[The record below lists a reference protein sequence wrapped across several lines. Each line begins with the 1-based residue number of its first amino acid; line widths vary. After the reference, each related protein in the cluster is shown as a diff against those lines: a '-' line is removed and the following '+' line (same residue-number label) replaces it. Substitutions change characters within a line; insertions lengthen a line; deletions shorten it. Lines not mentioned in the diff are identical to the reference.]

1 MSPTEGVCGRP
12 RPGSTWAPP
21 IYQPPQHGYSSP
33 MEHKTDRTQIYALP
47 THIELVAGE
56 LNIRPA
62 QVQRTGELLADQATV
77 PFISRYRKEA
87 TGNLDEVAIAAI
99 KERLEKLEALEKRRS
114 TILET
119 IADQGK
125 LTDQLAARIRASFDP
140 RELED
145 IYLPFKPKRRTR
157 GTIARENGLEPLAK
171 KLLEQTQADP
181 HELAREF
188 LSEKISDTDSALAGA
203 RDIIAELVNE
213 DSISRAQLRAHYV
226 KAAVI
231 SSKGAT
237 GKAAKEK
244 AAAAP
249 EQAAKYRDYFEWSEP
264 LKRCP
269 AHRFLALQRGAR
281 EGFLSLSVAP
291 EEERAVQLLRQ
302 RHVKQ
307 QNACGRQVA
316 EAVEDAYKR
325 LLAPSLENEF
335 MAGAKEAADRE
346 SIDVFAENLRQLLL
360 SPPLGPKM
368 VLAVDPGFRT
378 GCKLVCLNEQGS
390 LLTHE
395 VMYPHPPQNKTSEA
409 RQQLQRLIRDYR
421 IAAVAIGN
429 GTAGRETEELLRSVH
444 AADAADHGPGLGP
457 GPEVYMVNED
467 GASVYSASAL
477 ARKEFPG
484 HDVTVRG
491 AVSIGRRLMDPLSE
505 LVKID
510 PKSIGV
516 GQYQHDVDQKLLKAG
531 LDGVVESCVNLV
543 GVNVNTASAPL
554 LQYVSGLGPKL
565 AAAIV
570 EHRAAHG
577 PFASRS
583 ALKKVSGLG
592 PKAFQQSAGF
602 LRIPGAKNPLD
613 ASAVHPE
620 SYPVVR
626 HMAAD
631 QNCSVAQLM
640 KDHERRTALKPEDY
654 VNETVGLPTLHDI
667 LAELEKPGRDPR
679 DAIEEFSFDES
690 VHSIDDLQPGQ
701 VLPGIVT
708 NITRFGA
715 FVDLGVKQDGL
726 IHISQMADR
735 YVRDPNEVVK
745 LQQHLQV
752 RVLEVDTERR
762 RIALS
767 LKSS

>member
-1 MSPTEGVCGRP
+1 
-12 RPGSTWAPP
+12 
-21 IYQPPQHGYSSP
+21 
-33 MEHKTDRTQIYALP
+33 MEQTYALSA
-47 THIELVAGE
+47 HITLIAGE

-87 TGNLDEVAIAAI
+87 TGNLDEVAIAAV
-99 KERLEKLEALEKRRS
+99 KDRLQRLEALEKRRS

-119 IADQGK
+119 IAEQGK
-125 LTDQLAARIRASFDP
+125 LTDQLAARIRGSFDS

-145 IYLPFKPKRRTR
+145 IYLPYKPKRRTR
-157 GTIARENGLEPLAK
+157 GTIARENGLEPLAE
-171 KLLEQTQADP
+171 KLLEQGSSDP

-188 LSEKISDTDSALAGA
+188 LSEKISDTDTALAGA

-213 DSISRAQLRAHYV
+213 DSISRGQLRAHYA
-226 KAAVI
+226 KAAAI
-231 SSKGAT
+231 SSKQAT

-291 EEERAVQLLRQ
+291 EEQRAVQLLQQ

-307 QNACGRQVA
+307 HNPCGRQVA
-316 EAVEDAYKR
+316 DAVEDAYKR

-335 MAGAKEAADRE
+335 LAGAKESADRE
-346 SIDVFAENLRQLLL
+346 SIAVFAENLRQLLL
-360 SPPLGPKM
+360 SPPLGPKR
-368 VLAVDPGFRT
+368 VLAIDPGFRT
-378 GCKLVCLNEQGS
+378 GCKLVCLDEQGS

-429 GTAGRETEELLRSVH
+429 GTAGRESEELLRSLN
-444 AADAADHGPGLGP
+444 AADTGPQGGSAA
-457 GPEVYMVNED
+457 EVYMVNED
-467 GASVYSASAL
+467 GASVYSASTL

-516 GQYQHDVDQKLLKAG
+516 GQYQHDVDQKLLKSG

-565 AAAIV
+565 AAAV
-570 EHRAAHG
+570 VSYRSEHG

-583 ALKKVSGLG
+583 ALKKIPGMG

-602 LRIPGAKNPLD
+602 LRIPNAKNPLD

-626 HMAAD
+626 QMAAD

-640 KDHERRTALKPEDY
+640 TDPERRRALKPEDY
-654 VNETVGLPTLHDI
+654 VNEAVGLPTLRDI

-679 DAIEEFSFDES
+679 DAIEEFSFDAN

-726 IHISQMADR
+726 IHVSQMADR